1 MDAYQMLSDSAKYSG
16 SVVCMGLDPVEKQ
29 IPDSCGKSPGEKISN
44 FYLSIFDRMEET
56 GVYPAMFKPNQGFF
70 KQYDKPLEF
79 EFNGSA
85 ALADLILEIRERE
98 SLRKIPIT
106 LDFKRGDIGKSS
118 ANYAVEGF
126 ESWGA
131 DAVTIH
137 PYMGSD
143 SVKPFANYEGKIAYV
158 LTRTSNEGRKDMQ
171 DLVLEDGRKLYQAT
185 AQEIV
190 KWNNDVKGTLGSV
203 LGATSPDELED
214 AAKLFVKTGMMVPLL
229 IPGVGAQGGSGN
241 DVRKR
246 LDCAKYDLKVA
257 RINSSSGISFRYL
270 EKGKETKDFAGT
282 AIQGIEELN
291 KDIGELDF

>member
-1 MDAYQMLSDSAKYSG
+1 MLNDSAKYSG
-16 SVVCMGLDPVEKQ
+16 SIVCMGLDPVEKQ
-29 IPDSCGKSPGEKISN
+29 IPDSCGKSPSEKIST

-56 GVYPAMFKPNQGFF
+56 GIYPAMLKPNQGFF

-79 EFNGSA
+79 DFGGSE
-85 ALADLILEIRERE
+85 ALADLILEIRDRE
-98 SLRKIPIT
+98 NLRNIPIT

-118 ANYAVEGF
+118 ANYAAEGF
-126 ESWGA
+126 EGWGA

-171 DLVLEDGRKLYQAT
+171 DLVLQDGRKLYQAT

-190 KWNNDVKGTLGSV
+190 KWNAGVKGTLGSV
-203 LGATSPDELED
+203 LGATSPDELES
-214 AAKLFVKTGMMVPLL
+214 AAKYFVEVDMMIPVL
-229 IPGVGAQGGSGN
+229 IPGVGAQGGSGS

-246 LDCAKYDLKVA
+246 LDKAGYDLRRT

-270 EKGKETKDFAGT
+270 EKGKETKDFAGA

-291 KDIGELDF
+291 KDIGKLDF

>member
-1 MDAYQMLSDSAKYSG
+1 MNAYKILEDSAKYSG
-16 SVVCMGLDPVEKQ
+16 SIICMGLDPVEKQ
-29 IPDSCGKSPGEKISN
+29 IPDSCGKTPGEKISN

-56 GVYPAMFKPNQGFF
+56 GIYPAMFKPNQGFF
-70 KQYDKPLEF
+70 KQYDKSLDFEF
-79 EFNGSA
+79 EGSV
-85 ALADLILEIRERE
+85 ALADLILEIRDRE
-98 SLRKIPIT
+98 SMRKIPIT

-171 DLVLEDGRKLYQAT
+171 DLVLQDGRKLYQAT
-185 AQEIV
+185 AREIV
-190 KWNNDVKGTLGSV
+190 NWNSGVKGTLGSV

-214 AAKLFVKTGMMVPLL
+214 AARYFVEVGMMVPVL

-246 LDCAKYDLKVA
+246 LDKAGYDLKRA

-270 EKGKETKDFAGT
+270 EKGKETKDFAG
-282 AIQGIEELN
+282 ASIQGIEELN
-291 KDIGELDF
+291 KDIGKLDF